1 MRTIKILQLALLIS
15 LGGLSACDNNLDI
28 NPADQYSEATYW
40 KNSDEAMAGLTGCYR
55 VLQEGAG
62 SNWFYETDMI
72 SPNGY
77 AYNEAN
83 GTDAI
88 ARGVHNALTPL
99 VVNRWQVGY
108 KGIGRS
114 NTFLDKVQAVEMDEN
129 LKKRAIGEAKFLRAL
144 NYFYLIDVFGGVP
157 LILEQPNLEKHASL
171 PRNSKA
177 EVVEQILKDLAE
189 AAESLPVKYSG
200 ADLGRATK
208 GAALTLRARVL
219 LYNERWA
226 EAYADAQKVM
236 DLNTYKLFDSYRD
249 LFLLENELS
258 SEVVFDVEYRLPRFF
273 ISFDYVSFQLNRPA
287 PTKDLVDAYLMDDG
301 KSWDQSGQYDPTR
314 PYEHR
319 DPRLLQSINCIG
331 YRFNGQITQ
340 ASQVV
345 NTGFGLKKYTSYKDD
360 ATIPLIGNN
369 GSELNPILMRYA
381 EVLLTYAE
389 ARNEASGPDSKVY
402 DALNQ
407 VRQRKSVNMPKVE
420 EGLNKEEMRNVIRR
434 ERRVELAFEGIYYSD
449 IRRWK
454 IADVVNNLPVRNYK
468 GDVVRNRAFDKN
480 RDYLWPIPADQ
491 VQLNPALEQNPN
503 WH

>member
-1 MRTIKILQLALLIS
+1 MRTIKILRLALLMS
-15 LGGLSACDNNLDI
+15 FAGLSACDNNLDI

-40 KNSDEAMAGLTGCYR
+40 KNSDEAMAALTGCYR
-55 VLQEGAG
+55 VLLEGAG

-72 SPNGY
+72 TPNGY

-88 ARGVHNALTPL
+88 ARGVHNGLTALVT
-99 VVNRWQVGY
+99 NRWQVAY
-108 KGIGRS
+108 KGIGRA
-114 NTFLDKVQAVEMDEN
+114 NTFLDRVQSIEMDGN

-144 NYFYLIDVFGGVP
+144 NYFYLTDVFGGVP
-157 LILEQPNLEKHASL
+157 LILEQPNLEKQATL

-189 AAESLPVKYSG
+189 AAESLPLKYGG

-236 DLNTYKLFDSYRD
+236 DLNTYKLFDSYRG
-249 LFLLENELS
+249 LFLLENELN
-258 SEVVFDVEYRLPRFF
+258 SEVIFDVEYRMPRFF
-273 ISFDYVSFQLNRPA
+273 NSFDYVSFQLNRPA
-287 PTKDLVDAYLMDDG
+287 PTKDLIDAYLMDDG
-301 KSWDQSGQYDPTR
+301 KPWNQSGQYDAAK

-319 DPRLLQSINCIG
+319 DPRLLQTINCIG
-331 YRFNGQITQ
+331 YRYNGQITQ

-360 ATIPLIGNN
+360 TNIPLIGNN
-369 GSELNPILMRYA
+369 GSELNPILIRYA
-381 EVLLTYAE
+381 EALLIFAE
-389 ARNEASGPDSKVY
+389 ARNEASGPDAKVY

-407 VRQRKSVNMPKVE
+407 LRQRKSVNMPKVE

-454 IADVVNNLPVRNYK
+454 TAETANNQPVLNYK
-468 GDVVRNRAFDKN
+468 GEVVSRRTFDKN